1 MEIIFC
7 VGISGSGK
15 STWVRDFIK
24 SNQSF
29 VRINRDDIRTTIVG
43 TLEGYYSNPFIGKK
57 EQIVTHV
64 EHALLM
70 QSLQH
75 RFDIVFDNTNLNIDR
90 LKTYIKLLSNGNDV
104 KIKLFDVSLEQAKKN
119 VMKRDGLKKEQVEY
133 INKQFNQY
141 QEIKQYILDNHVKSI
156 I

>member
-7 VGISGSGK
+7 VGISGSCK

-43 TLEGYYSNPFIGKK
+43 TLEGYYSNPFISKK
-57 EQIVTHV
+57 EQIVTYV

-90 LKTYIKLLSNGNDV
+90 LKTHIKFLSNGHDV
-104 KIKLFDVSLEQAKKN
+104 KIKLFDIPLDQAKKN

-133 INKQFNQY
+133 IDKQFNQY
-141 QEIKQYILDNHVKSI
+141 QEIKQYLLDNHSKSI